1 MDPVTIGAFVS
12 TAQGIAGEA
21 IVKGTAEL
29 AVKDAYVALKSEIA
43 GWISGEDVAALE
55 KAPTSAARQAVIA
68 EAVDAL
74 PEASKSAVLPLA
86 QDVADRLKESKVP
99 IGVDISRLTAAQIQL
114 GRISVTEG
122 VGARIADSN
131 ITGMVSTGDIVAGTP
146 LENLSGSGVSSCCRD
161 RCPGDRKHDRHSERK
176 SVTQPERRGVA
187 PDRGSAE

>member
-12 TAQGIAGEA
+12 TALGIAGEA

-29 AVKDAYVALKSEIA
+29 AIKDAYAALKSKIS

-74 PEASKSAVLPLA
+74 PEADKAAVLPLA
-86 QDVADRLKESKVP
+86 QGVADRLKESKTP

-122 VGARIADSN
+122 VGARIADSD
-131 ITGMVSTGDIVAGTP
+131 ITGTVSTGDIVVGTP
-146 LENLSGSGVSSCCRD
+146 
-161 RCPGDRKHDRHSERK
+161 PGK
-176 SVTQPERRGVA
+176 P
-187 PDRGSAE
+187 

>member
-12 TAQGIAGEA
+12 TALGIAGEA
-21 IVKGTAEL
+21 IVKGTE
-29 AVKDAYVALKSEIA
+29 KTGTGRDAYVALQNKIA

-55 KAPTSAARQAVIA
+55 KAPTSAARHAVIS

-86 QDVADRLKESKVP
+86 QDVADRLKESKML

-131 ITGMVSTGDIVAGTP
+131 ITGIVSTGDIVVGIP
-146 LENLSGSGVSSCCRD
+146 
-161 RCPGDRKHDRHSERK
+161 PGK
-176 SVTQPERRGVA
+176 P
-187 PDRGSAE
+187 

>member
-12 TAQGIAGEA
+12 TALGIAGEA

-29 AVKDAYVALKSEIA
+29 AIKDAYAALKSKISE
-43 GWISGEDVAALE
+43 WISGEDVAALE

-74 PEASKSAVLPLA
+74 PEADKAAVLPLA
-86 QDVADRLKESKVP
+86 QGVADRLKESKTP

-122 VGARIADSN
+122 VGARIADSDV
-131 ITGMVSTGDIVAGTP
+131 TGTVSTGDIVVGTP
-146 LENLSGSGVSSCCRD
+146 
-161 RCPGDRKHDRHSERK
+161 PGK
-176 SVTQPERRGVA
+176 P
-187 PDRGSAE
+187 

>member
-12 TAQGIAGEA
+12 TALGIAGES

-29 AVKDAYVALKSEIA
+29 AVKDAYVALKNKIS
-43 GWISGEDVAALE
+43 GWVSGEDVAALE
-55 KAPTSAARQAVIA
+55 TAPTSAARQAVIA

-86 QDVADRLKESKVP
+86 QDVADRLKESKMP

-114 GRISVTEG
+114 GRVSVTEG

-131 ITGMVSTGDIVAGTP
+131 ITGIVSTGDIVVGTP
-146 LENLSGSGVSSCCRD
+146 
-161 RCPGDRKHDRHSERK
+161 PGK
-176 SVTQPERRGVA
+176 S
-187 PDRGSAE
+187 